1 MELDELKNLNPQQ
14 GDVIEYRSNAPADR
28 RHPIKL
34 GYYDDIIET
43 DHSLKSPDAPPL
55 PYVRIGSPARN
66 ENGGNPACQYISL
79 ESIVRLF
86 KKERDSK
93 PESS

>member
-1 MELDELKNLNPQQ
+1 MKLDELKKLNPQQ

-34 GYYDDIIET
+34 GYYGGIVTEGS
-43 DHSLKSPDAPPL
+43 SLLPDYAPEPPL
-55 PYVRIGSPARN
+55 VRIGSPARN